1 MSQRKKFLEQKF
13 WFYLLWKNCK
23 LQFSFIFKA
32 GTVLLQ
38 YHKSGEKFD
47 IFYHLILRRKMSRYI
62 TIFVG
67 LTHMFNLVNKLL
79 LFISK
84 NMSWYHC
91 TTKAFW
97 YFNRKIAVKCLCIVC
112 DTMRKIH
119 TYISFQFS
127 FRHIYMNKYSENG
140 KKCCEFPLKSH
151 IQASWPNVYAASLES
166 R

>member
-1 MSQRKKFLEQKF
+1 MEQKF
-13 WFYLLWKNCK
+13 WSYLFWKNCK

-38 YHKSGEKFD
+38 YHKSWEKFD

-62 TIFVG
+62 TIFVS
-67 LTHMFNLVNKLL
+67 LTQIFNLVNKLL
-79 LFISK
+79 LSVSK

-127 FRHIYMNKYSENG
+127 FRHIYIWINILRMG
-140 KKCCEFPLKSH
+140 KNVVNFP
-151 IQASWPNVYAASLES
+151 
-166 R
+166 